1 MTHATSTN
9 SITALRHI
17 FSYFGLP
24 EHLVTDN
31 GTQFTSDEFQKFLRE
46 NDILHTHTA
55 PGHPA
60 TNGLAERYVGEF
72 KDKLGKIG
80 DTGESVQAKLD
91 RFLLTYRATPTTL
104 GKSPSKLLM
113 NRQPKIRFTALTAK
127 SSKQEVKV
135 FQDNLDNKPQ
145 FTPNQAVLVRNFGKG
160 ANGFQEPL
168 LEQSVPGILRFRL
181 ETLSGSDIKNNYVH
195 DSYIPH

>member
-1 MTHATSTN
+1 MPPAPT
-9 SITALRHI
+9 LLLLWDI

-46 NDILHTHTA
+46 NDILHTLTA

-72 KDKLGKIG
+72 KDKLAEIG
-80 DTGESVQAKLD
+80 DIGESVQTKWD

-104 GKSPSKLLM
+104 GRSPSELLL
-113 NRQPKIRFTALTAK
+113 NRQPRIRFSALRAK
-127 SSKQEVKV
+127 SSKQEVQV
-135 FQDNLDNKPQ
+135 FQDNLDSKPQ
-145 FTPNQAVLVRNFGKG
+145 FTPNQAVFVRNFAKEP
-160 ANGFQEPL
+160 NGSQEPL
-168 LEQSVPGILRFRL
+168 LEQSVPGILRL
-181 ETLSGSDIKNNYVH
+181 NENNNSVPQVY
-195 DSYIPH
+195 SRCFSW

>member
-1 MTHATSTN
+1 MFLVVVDAYSKFFEIVPMTHATSTN
-9 SITALRHI
+9 TITALRHI

-46 NDILHTHTA
+46 NDILHTLTA

-80 DTGESVQAKLD
+80 DTGESVQTKLD
-91 RFLLTYRATPTTL
+91 RFLLTYTATPTTL
-104 GKSPSKLLM
+104 GKSPSELLM
-113 NRQPKIRFTALTAK
+113 KKQPRI
-127 SSKQEVKV
+127 
-135 FQDNLDNKPQ
+135 
-145 FTPNQAVLVRNFGKG
+145 
-160 ANGFQEPL
+160 
-168 LEQSVPGILRFRL
+168 
-181 ETLSGSDIKNNYVH
+181 
-195 DSYIPH
+195 